1 MAINYID
8 NDYTISFLSRSIAK
22 EDRILT
28 KTIAASGGGSKIIT
42 FNDNFGMGAFGTAY
56 NAVLRISDGTTTVD
70 YSSEDPGGHGPNSPS
85 PTKIGVGGD
94 RDPRDVVT
102 ELVGKINASALGIT
116 ATDNGGSFSNAS
128 LTLAP
133 DAGKTITIT
142 EDPGNVNS
150 GNFGGSA
157 NFTVI
162 SDPASEPTIIKFKTS
177 PFRFS
182 SNGPFNIR
190 LQSDGKGYKT
200 FLGDQKS

>member
-1 MAINYID
+1 MAVNYID
-8 NDYTISFLSRSIAK
+8 NDYTISFLSGSIIR
-22 EDRILT
+22 EDRNLT
-28 KTIAASGGGSKIIT
+28 KTIPGAGGGSKTIT

-56 NAVLRISDGTTTVD
+56 NAVLRINDGSTTVD
-70 YSSEDPGGHGPNSPS
+70 YSSEDAEGGNSS
-85 PTKIGVGGD
+85 NATKIGVGSD

-102 ELVGKINASALGIT
+102 ELVGKINASALGVT
-116 ATDNGGSFSNAS
+116 ATNNGGTFSAAS

-150 GNFGGSA
+150 GNFGGSSG
-157 NFTVI
+157 FTVV
-162 SDPASEPTIIKFKTS
+162 SDVSSPPTTIVHRAA

-182 SNGPFNIR
+182 SNGIFNIR
-190 LQSDGKGYKT
+190 FQSEGKGYKT

>member
-1 MAINYID
+1 MTINYID
-8 NDYTISFLSRSIAK
+8 DDYTINFFSGSIT
-22 EDRILT
+22 EQGRRLV
-28 KTIAASGGGSKIIT
+28 KTIPGSGGGSKTIT

-70 YSSEDPGGHGPNSPS
+70 YSSEDAEGGNSS
-85 PTKIGVGGD
+85 NATKIGVGSD
-94 RDPRDVVT
+94 RDPRSVVT
-102 ELVGKINASALGIT
+102 ELVGKINASALGVT
-116 ATDNGGSFSNAS
+116 ATDNGGSFSAAS

-142 EDPGNVNS
+142 EDAGNVNS
-150 GNFGGSA
+150 GNFGGSTG
-157 NFTVI
+157 FTVV
-162 SDPASEPTIIKFKTS
+162 SDASSPSTTIKLQAA

-182 SNGPFNIR
+182 SSGLYNIR